1 MLNKKADKVKEEMA
15 RIYAQLDKED
25 TRFLETCV
33 VMMMDALV
41 KGQGVM
47 LVMPSS
53 EEGKVGIACCNMD
66 SEEMY
71 ETLSATAAAVM
82 EDLGTAPS
90 TYTPQ

>member
-1 MLNKKADKVKEEMA
+1 MTGVDKIKEEMA

-25 TRFLETCV
+25 THFLETCV

-41 KGQGVM
+41 KGEGVM
-47 LVMPSS
+47 LVMPS
-53 EEGKVGIACCNMD
+53 EEGKVGIACCNME

-71 ETLSATAAAVM
+71 EMLSSTAAAVL
-82 EDLGTAPS
+82 EDLGNAPS

>member
-33 VMMMDALV
+33 VMIMDALV
-41 KGQGVM
+41 KGEGVM
-47 LVMPSS
+47 LVMPG
-53 EEGKVGIACCNMD
+53 EEGRVGVACCNMD

-71 ETLSATAAAVM
+71 EMLSATAAAVM